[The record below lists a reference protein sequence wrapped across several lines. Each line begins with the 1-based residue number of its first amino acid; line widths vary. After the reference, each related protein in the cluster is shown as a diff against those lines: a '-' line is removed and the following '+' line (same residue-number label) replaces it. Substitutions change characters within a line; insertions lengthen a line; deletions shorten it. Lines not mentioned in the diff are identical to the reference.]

1 MFNSVRA
8 HRLSDG
14 IVEQIENA
22 AGAGQLKPGDK
33 LPTEREL
40 AALFRVSRTCVREA
54 IRALELRG
62 LLEVRRGVKGG
73 QFIRSADS
81 RALATGLLMLF
92 RSHPMVPADF
102 AEARVMIEP
111 EVARIAA
118 IRATNAD
125 LQELGSIVDSRARL
139 AARSEEAQTLD
150 IAFHRLVAQA
160 TKNSVQI
167 LVVNMLMDLEANVIR
182 SRLLLGDDEAMKIAT
197 AHRRILSAL
206 AARDANAGAMRM
218 RAHLVE
224 LQRCLARAAAQGP
237 GPAKIVPGPEV
248 SRLTGAS
255 SSRGSV
261 AS

>member
-8 HRLSDG
+8 QRLSDF

-22 AGAGQLKPGDK
+22 ACAGQLKPGDK

-40 AALFRVSRTCVREA
+40 AALFRVSRTCVREG

-62 LLEVRRGVKGG
+62 LVEVRRGVKGG

-81 RALATGLLMLF
+81 RVLARGLVMLV
-92 RSHPMVPADF
+92 RHHPLVPADF

-111 EVARIAA
+111 EVARVAA
-118 IRATNAD
+118 IRGTSAD
-125 LQELGSIVDSRARL
+125 LQELGSMVDSRARL

-167 LVVNMLMDLEANVIR
+167 LVVNTLMDLETDVIR
-182 SRLLLGDDEAMKIAT
+182 SRLLLNDEEVIKVAA
-197 AHRRILSAL
+197 AHRRILAAL
-206 AARDANAGAMRM
+206 AARDANGSAMRM

-224 LQRCLARAAAQGP
+224 LQRCLARAEA
-237 GPAKIVPGPEV
+237 
-248 SRLTGAS
+248 
-255 SSRGSV
+255 
-261 AS
+261 